1 MASGGAGKLKVLL
14 LVSGDF
20 GELTRAVFFALEP
33 EFAGCLLIRP
43 SLHAVH
49 GGDLPVPSQ
58 MYESVADVLA
68 AVERFRPDAV
78 LLFCGYLFAHDRI
91 FSDAEL
97 ERLVGELLRRGY
109 PVLTSDP
116 LVGWLREVAA
126 WAATR
131 PEAGRQDGQRPLETL
146 TAEELEEE
154 QKRFFDREFGRVY
167 ALLGPLP
174 HVYDLNPPPDL
185 VSPGSLAHSNHNM
198 VVPPG
203 GVPGLAEVRRALG
216 LDPARPRWLFVVS
229 GEDYRRLTEAGG
241 RATPAEVRQHQ
252 VRFHELLADQMYE
265 ALAQGRQPVLIAPQ
279 ECTFEVGLRST
290 PADGVVLL
298 PTCRLSRFVPLVL
311 EAEYAFYWNMFSHSL
326 KFRTVNQLP
335 FFLADCGHM
344 GRSSNAFRERTA
356 RCYYVAGVP
365 PFLDFSQ
372 PLDAGELARRAAAER
387 PRLRAMAE
395 SFLQP
400 PRPVEALRQFL
411 RGTGR
416 DAAAPVIGR
425 GPAAWAE

>member
-1 MASGGAGKLKVLL
+1 MTSGADKLNVLF

-33 EFAGCLLIRP
+33 EFASYLLIRP
-43 SLHAVH
+43 ALHAVH
-49 GGDLPVPSQ
+49 GDDLPVPSQ
-58 MYESVADVLA
+58 VYESAVDVLA

-78 LLFCGYLFAHDRI
+78 LLFCGYLFAHDGI

-97 ERLVGELLRRGY
+97 ERLVGALLRRGC

-116 LVGWLREVAA
+116 FVGWLREIAA
-126 WAATR
+126 WAAAR
-131 PEAGRQDGQRPLETL
+131 PATDRQDAPRPLETL

-154 QKRFFDREFGRVY
+154 QKRFFARDFGRAY
-167 ALLGPLP
+167 ALLSPLP
-174 HVYDLNPPPDL
+174 HVYDLSPPPDL
-185 VSPGSLAHSNHNM
+185 VSPGSLAHSNHGM
-198 VVPPG
+198 VASPG
-203 GVPGLAEVRRALG
+203 RVPGLAEVRRALG
-216 LDPARPRWLFVVS
+216 LDPTRPRWVFVVS
-229 GEDYRRLTEAGG
+229 GEDYRRLTEGGG
-241 RATPAEVRQHQ
+241 RQTPAGARLHQ
-252 VRFHELLADQMYE
+252 ARFHELLADQLYE
-265 ALAQGRQPVLIAPQ
+265 ALGQGRQPVLIAPQ

-290 PADGVVLL
+290 PADGVILL
-298 PTCRLSRFVPLVL
+298 PTCRLSWFMALVL

-326 KFRTVNQLP
+326 KLRTVNQLP

-344 GRSSNAFRERTA
+344 GRSSNAFLERTA

-372 PLDAGELARRAAAER
+372 PLDAGELARLAAGER

-400 PRPVEALRQFL
+400 PRPAEALRQFL
-411 RGTGR
+411 RDTGQGV
-416 DAAAPVIGR
+416 AAPVIGR